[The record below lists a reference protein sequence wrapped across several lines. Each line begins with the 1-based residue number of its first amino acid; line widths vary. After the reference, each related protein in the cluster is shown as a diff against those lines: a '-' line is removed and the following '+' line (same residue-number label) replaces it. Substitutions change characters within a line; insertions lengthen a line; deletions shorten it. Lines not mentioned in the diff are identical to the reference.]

1 MKNKNVKPIKGL
13 IMKVNVSTKTKAVA
27 DEEKIAID
35 VLEEGVVH
43 LYFYDGISSVVAS
56 TAKVL
61 SSLKKDNPS
70 LMVTDLEIVTTAVSK
85 DGAIINFEEKTSLI

>member
-1 MKNKNVKPIKGL
+1 MPYSDNKNHAFQI
-13 IMKVNVSTKTKAVA
+13 SQ
-27 DEEKIAID
+27 KIQIVRKIQSV
-35 VLEEGVVH
+35 VLDEGVVH
-43 LYFYDGISSVVAS
+43 LYYYEGISSVVAS

-85 DGAIINFEEKTSLI
+85 DGAILNFEEKTSLI

>member
-1 MKNKNVKPIKGL
+1 
-13 IMKVNVSTKTKAVA
+13 MKVNVSPKTEAIA
-27 DEEKIAID
+27 AERKIAIT
-35 VLEEGVVH
+35 VLDEGVVH
-43 LYFYDGISSVVAS
+43 LYYYEGISSVVAS

>member
-1 MKNKNVKPIKGL
+1 
-13 IMKVNVSTKTKAVA
+13 MKVNVSSKTEAIA
-27 DEEKIAID
+27 AERKIAIT
-35 VLEEGVVH
+35 VLDEGVVH
-43 LYFYDGISSVVAS
+43 LYYYEGISSVVAS

-85 DGAIINFEEKTSLI
+85 DGAIINFEEKISLI